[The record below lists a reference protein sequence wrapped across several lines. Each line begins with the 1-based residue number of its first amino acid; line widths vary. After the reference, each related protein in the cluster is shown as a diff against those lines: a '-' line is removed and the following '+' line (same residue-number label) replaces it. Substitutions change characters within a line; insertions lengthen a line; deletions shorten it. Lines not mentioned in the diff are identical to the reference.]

1 MGILD
6 EAIREHLELKRQHGA
21 DDSEL
26 KQLEDD
32 AFGPPRRPGSDPSP
46 DPAAEAPT
54 EFMSQPGLDD
64 GGEEA
69 PAVEAPAPEAQPSS
83 RREPVESFIDL
94 QEAPELERPVAA
106 EDEEPAADEPE
117 EPAATELEE
126 PAAEDDERPLG
137 TPNVE
142 DQPAAE
148 HEAVLEIPSG
158 PNTEE
163 RHAIADQPTEMFDV
177 QKEFEAEEDAGTAD
191 LPAPPDEDLVA
202 EEIAEPRL
210 APAPDPIDQ
219 DDEDD
224 EDDFFDQ
231 QRLSDELDQALEAP
245 IEDDEDDA
253 ELEAAAEP
261 EAEEEAESAEH
272 ELTDRTE
279 IHEVVDRTEI
289 HKVVEKP
296 SDEDHDALE
305 ETPDFLEESPDDD
318 QLWFEQK
325 PPKDFDFDD

>member
-54 EFMSQPGLDD
+54 EFMSQPELDD
-64 GGEEA
+64 GEEEA
-69 PAVEAPAPEAQPSS
+69 PAAEVPPTEAPPSG

-94 QEAPELERPVAA
+94 QEAPELDQPVAV
-106 EDEEPAADEPE
+106 EDEEPEAVEDEEPE
-117 EPAATELEE
+117 
-126 PAAEDDERPLG
+126 AEDDERPLG

-177 QKEFEAEEDAGTAD
+177 QKEFEAEGDAGTAD

-219 DDEDD
+219 EDEDD

-245 IEDDEDDA
+245 IDDEEPDD
-253 ELEAAAEP
+253 EEP
-261 EAEEEAESAEH
+261 EP

-296 SDEDHDALE
+296 GDEDHDALE